1 MDITRVYQGNN
12 KIKVITNKDM
22 LEQGKLKITFE
33 TDNVKHLAVM
43 SDSVGLEEIYNA
55 VNAMLIG
62 MTFHQITI
70 DNYILELAES
80 IETK

>member
-1 MDITRVYQGNN
+1 
-12 KIKVITNKDM
+12 M
-22 LEQGKLKITFE
+22 LEQKKIKITFE
-33 TDNVKHLAVM
+33 SHGAEYSAIM

-62 MTFHQITI
+62 MTFSQEQI

-80 IETK
+80 IEKK

>member
-1 MDITRVYQGNN
+1 MDFTRVYKGSN
-12 KIKVITNKDM
+12 KNRM
-22 LEQGKLKITFE
+22 EQGKLKITFE

-62 MTFHQITI
+62 MTFHQETI
-70 DNYILELAES
+70 NNYILELAES
-80 IETK
+80 IENK